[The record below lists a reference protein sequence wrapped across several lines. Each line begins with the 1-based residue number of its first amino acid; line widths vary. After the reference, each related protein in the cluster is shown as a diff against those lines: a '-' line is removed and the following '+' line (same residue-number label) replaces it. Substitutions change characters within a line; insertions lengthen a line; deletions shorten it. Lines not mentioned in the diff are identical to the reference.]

1 MLHRQQEM
9 LNQQNQ
15 QNQLVNREVLNQR
28 NANSRSRNNA
38 LRSRGGRSMFVVSN
52 MSELVDNMQQTEKNF
67 TNKIKFIEK
76 GKERAGPDGVL
87 LNDEHLFAQNN
98 QSLIN
103 ALQEGV
109 KGANGQVLVNNNDAN
124 YQKNLLKGKNDDSI
138 SFAKFYQDCGKWDNL
153 QQVKNK
159 KDELLNAIKIRIDC
173 YFDKLEGRFIEEK
186 NIDEEIKN
194 RFIKLR
200 KAKQALQRAKSTL
213 AVVFKGFISDITNF
227 HSLVRFLLI
236 SPVVLSTYSAIS
248 FYSLSQWV
256 KLAKQIKQLEA
267 RIAQAE
273 KLEEYKQYERL
284 QIRKEKTHEVFST
297 LKNKFN
303 HYITFAR
310 DGKLTSGRGFARRNM
325 NIGGWRVNVELTLT
339 TDPKTGK
346 RSLTLNKS
354 EIYSWL
360 GGEKLAYKHFVDAA
374 IQARKMFSK
383 DVWLRVNG
391 NNMRERFLFCK
402 ALLEQG
408 CRVSLLNVWNKR
420 SCTAPLYN
428 KDRYLH
434 DNKKWLD
441 KLMKEVVKPL
451 GLENKVKLPVWYKQ
465 RYTDNTARVQHNRE
479 MRLRTHPDNT
489 TRNGRNPNLQM
500 QTQQNNAPQQ
510 NNNNPVVPPAPTT

>member
-1 MLHRQQEM
+1 MLNRQQEI

-15 QNQLVNREVLNQR
+15 QNQQVNREVLNR
-28 NANSRSRNNA
+28 RDNDRHLARRNA
-38 LRSRGGRSMFVVSN
+38 LRGRDGRGGRSLFVASN
-52 MSELVDNMQQTEKNF
+52 MSELIGNMQRTEKNF
-67 TNKIKFIEK
+67 KNKIKFIEK
-76 GKERAGPDGVL
+76 GKERSGPDGVL
-87 LNDEHLFAQNN
+87 LNDEHLFTQNN

-109 KGANGQVLVNNNDAN
+109 KGADGQVLMNNNDAN
-124 YQKNLLKGKNDDSI
+124 YRQDLLEGKGDNAI

-159 KDELLNAIKIRIDC
+159 KDELLNAIKNRIDY
-173 YFDKLEGRFIEEK
+173 YFDKLEGRFINEKGINEET
-186 NIDEEIKN
+186 KN

-213 AVVFKGFISDITNF
+213 AVVFKGSISDITNF

-236 SPVVLSTYSAIS
+236 SPIALSTYSAIT
-248 FYSLSQWV
+248 FYNLSRWV
-256 KLAKQIKQLEA
+256 KLAKQIKQLET
-267 RIAQAE
+267 RIAE
-273 KLEEYKQYERL
+273 EGKLEEYKQYERL
-284 QIRKEKTHEVFST
+284 QIRKEKTHEAFNT

-310 DGKLTSGRGFARRNM
+310 NGKLTSGGGFARRDM
-325 NIGGWRVNVELTLT
+325 NIGGWRANVELTLT

-374 IQARKMFSK
+374 IQASKMFSK

-420 SCTAPLYN
+420 NCIAPLYN

-441 KLMKEVVKPL
+441 KLMQEVVKPL

-465 RYTDNTARVQHNRE
+465 RYIDNTARVQHNRE
-479 MRLRTHPDNT
+479 MQLRTRPDNT
-489 TRNGRNPNLQM
+489 SNGRNPNLQM
-500 QTQQNNAPQQ
+500 QTQQNN
-510 NNNNPVVPPAPTT
+510 NNNPVVPSTPTSIT